1 MVQGVQFFVVYP
13 KRVIWD
19 VLGLLIA
26 LCGAQALFSYQSYLG
41 GELVHLEIPWGPRES
56 LNVFYQCSLPL
67 VNVLGR
73 FRASQCIIR
82 EACHFLPAEL
92 CFGQS
97 WGAHFEWLK
106 RAFFGV
112 RPEFAPIFLEQ
123 NYPYFQY
130 LLTKWPK
137 SIALTCTF
145 EKCVKFGHFKE

>member
-1 MVQGVQFFVVYP
+1 MRP
-13 KRVIWD
+13 
-19 VLGLLIA
+19 
-26 LCGAQALFSYQSYLG
+26 
-41 GELVHLEIPWGPRES
+41 HGPRES